1 MVGKRIEKYLNDNGI
16 KKTFLAEK
24 VGITKQKMTRICNA
38 DVIDCILY
46 SKICKALN
54 VSYDTFLEGE

>member
-1 MVGKRIEKYLNDNGI
+1 MVGQRIEKYLNDNGI
-16 KKTFLAEK
+16 KKSFLADK
-24 VGITKQKMTRICNA
+24 VGITRQKMSRVCNA

-54 VSYDTFLEGE
+54 VPYGTFIDD